1 MYYQVSLEDTHIYGD
16 YQILAQPNPN
26 LEMMK
31 IKDLEPHKMYHMA
44 SVNQKMPL
52 EKFGHLIS
60 HALPIKL
67 NPNKFLFR
75 LISRFKQL
83 DNATE
88 SVDMSGE
95 SLMHGYKLKQQF
107 MGTYYND
114 QTRIMGDFGSQI
126 YIIKES
132 S

>member
-1 MYYQVSLEDTHIYGD
+1 MNSR
-16 YQILAQPNPN
+16 QIRTFDFTRLTY
-26 LEMMK
+26 K
-31 IKDLEPHKMYHMA
+31 IK
-44 SVNQKMPL
+44 
-52 EKFGHLIS
+52 
-60 HALPIKL
+60 
-67 NPNKFLFR
+67 PNKAMFR
-75 LISRFKQL
+75 LISKFKQL

-88 SVDMSGE
+88 NVVLSGQA
-95 SLMHGYKLKQQF
+95 LMHGYKMKQQF